1 MPEPEEYTA
10 RELARLGSAIDRLT
24 DKVDNVGK
32 DLVSQTVFELNRTEQ
47 GRRIGLL
54 EETIRG
60 VNRMAW
66 TGIIMGIA
74 IPIIAA
80 VLLANLGLD

>member
-1 MPEPEEYTA
+1 MADEDAYTT
-10 RELARLGSAIDRLT
+10 RELSRLGDAINRLS

-47 GRRIGLL
+47 GRRIGEL
-54 EETIRG
+54 EATLRA

-66 TGIIMGIA
+66 TAIAMGIA
-74 IPIIAA
+74 IPIITA
-80 VLLANLGLD
+80 VLLANLGIK